1 MIAKKI
7 NKRSKIA
14 KSHSI
19 CLILLG
25 LIMCLLT
32 GCSRSPCEKYLNQKL
47 VLKRHLLV
55 QEPKPIP
62 NIIRR
67 EYDICVLQ
75 KHNVKI
81 IRLGQ
86 TWKLVF
92 PSDDLFDNDTA
103 EINNRYKPVLDV
115 AADFLQTYFKITVK
129 IASYSNKSSDDM
141 VTKFGTITGELTT
154 RQSEAVMKYLTT
166 RRINARLIY
175 AVGKGTQHPVA
186 WDGSE
191 FGRHLNRRV
200 EISFRY
206 YRNNT
211 AWY

>member
-1 MIAKKI
+1 MDAKKI
-7 NKRSKIA
+7 DKKSKIA
-14 KSHSI
+14 NGHYF
-19 CLILLG
+19 CLIFLG
-25 LIMCLLT
+25 LVIGVLG
-32 GCSRSPCEKYLNQKL
+32 GCSRSPCEKYLHQKL
-47 VLKRHLLV
+47 VLKRKLLV
-55 QEPKPIP
+55 EKPKPIP

-67 EYDICVLQ
+67 EYDICILQ

-103 EINNRYKPVLDV
+103 EINHHYMPILDV
-115 AADFLQTYFKITVK
+115 AADFLQTYSKISVK
-129 IASYSNKSSDDM
+129 VASYSNKVNDDM
-141 VTKFGTITGELTT
+141 RTKFGTITEELTT
-154 RQSEAVMKYLTT
+154 RQAEAVMNYLTT

-175 AVGKGTQHPVA
+175 AVGKGARRPVA
-186 WDGSE
+186 WDGSPY
-191 FGRHLNRRV
+191 GRRLNRRV
-200 EISFRY
+200 EVSFRY